1 MVRVTHA
8 GSAGP
13 TPHAAAD
20 FIKRGTAAV
29 SKLNQPLRL
38 KKELQQ
44 QTATQTET
52 ALENA
57 CYRCVT
63 YLPSAR
69 TNPYRAVVAAPPP
82 QLVLIVGDFPT
93 AREAALAVATH
104 FGKEA
109 AQEKARSRKAAAQAA
124 AQATVQ
130 LQAQAYMRAREGE
143 RRHLETSM
151 REVVDLLGVQSPL
164 VSACEILDDM
174 LDHLRGPL
182 ARINTEI
189 EAIEEKVLSF
199 ESADRGGAHIRLRQQ
214 LLKIDRQLDALESL
228 LQRTVV
234 DRERRNT
241 ESELVALGEVTNR
254 TAWLNQRIANQL
266 DRLRMTGDQ
275 LHILVMDDLNKSMYR
290 LSIIA
295 TVFLP
300 LTFITGLLGI
310 NVGGI
315 PGEKSKWAFW
325 IVCSILTC
333 LAVVTMAF
341 LVRALRKR

>member
-1 MVRVTHA
+1 MSQQATTEVATGQWYDQVEPGVRRIH
-8 GSAGP
+8 
-13 TPHAAAD
+13 TPPESFEWLAIDLERASGALATYVPD
-20 FIKRGTAAV
+20 AETRTAIIDPF
-29 SKLNQPLRL
+29 SECGR
-38 KKELQQ
+38 
-44 QTATQTET
+44 
-52 ALENA
+52 
-57 CYRCVT
+57 YRIGESVVFRID
-63 YLPSAR
+63 LPSEEEPINR
-69 TNPYRAVVAAPPP
+69 DLQFV
-82 QLVLIVGDFPT
+82 LVLSQDRLLVVF
-93 AREAALAVATH
+93 
-104 FGKEA
+104 
-109 AQEKARSRKAAAQAA
+109 Q
-124 AQATVQ
+124 
-130 LQAQAYMRAREGE
+130 GE

-241 ESELVALGEVTNR
+241 EAELVALGEVTNR
-254 TAWLNQRIANQL
+254 TAWLNQRISNQL